1 MNLKMLSST
10 ALWLGMI
17 LLGLP
22 CVSTASPNIEAA
34 ADTARQ
40 SRPDFSG
47 DWALNPK
54 ASDDPKERVKESM
67 QASRQARGGGS
78 GGMGRGGG
86 MGGGK
91 GRGGGMGGGRQG
103 RGGAG
108 GGGLPSGEL
117 SALLAPA
124 QNLHITHQ
132 EPMLLIADE
141 NDQRQRIFTD
151 FRGTSV
157 SANGGL
163 QQRVSVAGWEGTAL
177 VVETTMLGKKLTQ
190 NYQIDGGTGQL
201 FVTTLAQ
208 VSEAQPVSYRL
219 VYDRRKPETQGSP
232 AREDG
237 STAQGELIR

>member
-10 ALWLGMI
+10 VLWLGMI
-17 LLGLP
+17 LLGSP
-22 CVSTASPNIEAA
+22 CVSAASPDIEAA

-54 ASDDPKERVKESM
+54 ASDDPREKVKESM
-67 QASRQARGGGS
+67 QASRQARGGSS

-103 RGGAG
+103 RGGVG
-108 GGGLPSGEL
+108 SGGLPSGEF

-124 QNLHITHQ
+124 QDLHITHQ
-132 EPMLLIADE
+132 DPMLLITDA
-141 NDQRQRIFTD
+141 NDQHQRLFTD
-151 FRGTSV
+151 FRGASI
-157 SANGGL
+157 SASGGL
-163 QQRVSVAGWEGTAL
+163 QQRVSVAGWEGTLL
-177 VVETTMLGKKLTQ
+177 VVETTMLGKILTQ

-201 FVTTLAQ
+201 VVTTLAK
-208 VSEAQPVSYRL
+208 VSEAQPVSCRL
-219 VYDRRKPETQGSP
+219 VYDPRKPETKGSP
-232 AREDG
+232 ARKNAEA
-237 STAQGELIR
+237 AQGELR